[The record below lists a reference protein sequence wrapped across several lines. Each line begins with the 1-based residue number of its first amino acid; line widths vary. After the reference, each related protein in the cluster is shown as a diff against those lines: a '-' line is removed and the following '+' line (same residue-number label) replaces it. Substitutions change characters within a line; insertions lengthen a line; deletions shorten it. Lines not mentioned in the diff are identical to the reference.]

1 MVLQKDGFNVLL
13 QDLLIA
19 DDLIHLIYS
28 LNGTIFVRFS
38 PIQLFFMMLDN
49 IYQLLIVKIIMLR
62 YKPIDFAVIPEL
74 SQLAQRPQNRKYLLI
89 HFINYSWL
97 RKPYPSGKI
106 DFQKNLLIFACSL
119 ESYCSKRIQVC

>member
-89 HFINYSWL
+89 HFMNYS
-97 RKPYPSGKI
+97 
-106 DFQKNLLIFACSL
+106 
-119 ESYCSKRIQVC
+119 